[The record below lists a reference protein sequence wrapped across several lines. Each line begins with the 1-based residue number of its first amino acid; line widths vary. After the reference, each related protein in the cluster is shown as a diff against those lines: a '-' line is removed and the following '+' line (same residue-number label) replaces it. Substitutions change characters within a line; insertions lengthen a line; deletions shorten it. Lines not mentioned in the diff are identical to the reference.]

1 MKTVNSPFKT
11 KWKFIFTSF
20 RYASDRAIFKRKLQ
34 KAGIDCSYLN
44 THNLIR
50 TRSGVDYAFICKALN
65 KDTTI
70 SVLNVT
76 DYQFSK
82 MDYIKG
88 VQHEK

>member
-1 MKTVNSPFKT
+1 MKVAKSPFKT
-11 KWKFIFTSF
+11 TWKFIFINF
-20 RYASDRAIFKRKLQ
+20 KYARDRAIFKRKLQ
-34 KAGIDCSYLN
+34 KCGIDVSYLN
-44 THNLIR
+44 MYNLII
-50 TRSGVDYAFICKALN
+50 TRSVVDYAFICKSLN

-88 VQHEK
+88 V

>member
-1 MKTVNSPFKT
+1 MKNAKSPFMT
-11 KWKFIFTSF
+11 TWKFIFINF
-20 RYASDRAIFKRKLQ
+20 KYASDRAIFKRKLQ
-34 KAGIDCSYLN
+34 KAAIDCSYLN
-44 THNLIR
+44 MYNLII
-50 TRSGVDYAFICKALN
+50 TRSVVDYAFICKALN

-88 VQHEK
+88 V

>member
-1 MKTVNSPFKT
+1 MKNVKSPFRT
-11 KWKFIFTSF
+11 KWKFIFFNF
-20 RYASDRAIFKRKLQ
+20 RYASDRAIFKRKMQ
-34 KAGIDCSYLN
+34 KAAIDCSYLN
-44 THNLIR
+44 THNLLI
-50 TRSGVDYAFICKALN
+50 TRSVVDYAFIIRALN

-88 VQHEK
+88 V

>member
-1 MKTVNSPFKT
+1 MKPIKSPFKT
-11 KWKFIFTSF
+11 TWKFIFISF
-20 RYASDRAIFKRKLQ
+20 KYASDRAIFKMKL
-34 KAGIDCSYLN
+34 KKSGIGCSYLN
-44 THNLIR
+44 THNLII
-50 TRSGVDYAFICKALN
+50 TNSVVDYAFILRSLN

-88 VQHEK
+88 V

>member
-1 MKTVNSPFKT
+1 MKNVKSPFKT
-11 KWKFIFTSF
+11 TWKFIFISF
-20 RYASDRAIFKRKLQ
+20 KYASDRAIFKSKLK
-34 KAGIDCSYLN
+34 KAAIDCSYLN
-44 THNLIR
+44 THNLLI
-50 TRSGVDYAFICKALN
+50 TRSVVDYAFILKALN

-88 VQHEK
+88 V

>member
-1 MKTVNSPFKT
+1 MKTVKSPFKT
-11 KWKFIFTSF
+11 TWKFIFISF
-20 RYASDRAIFKRKLQ
+20 KYASDRAIFKRKLQ
-34 KAGIDCSYLN
+34 KSGIDCSYLN
-44 THNLIR
+44 THNLII
-50 TRSGVDYAFICKALN
+50 TRSVVDYAFICRSLN

-88 VQHEK
+88 V

>member
-1 MKTVNSPFKT
+1 MKNVKSPFKT
-11 KWKFIFTSF
+11 TWKFIFISF
-20 RYASDRAIFKRKLQ
+20 KYARDRAIFKSKLK
-34 KAGIDCSYLN
+34 KAAIDCSYLN
-44 THNLIR
+44 THNLLI
-50 TRSGVDYAFICKALN
+50 TRSVVDYAFILKALN

-88 VQHEK
+88 V